1 MIRIGLVGKRTL
13 GHVAGLTVPGV
24 SRVTAFAER
33 SPEARAQMASALPD
47 ARAYDDFDEILPHV
61 DAVMLG
67 TPMHL
72 HAPQAIAALRADRHV
87 LSEVT
92 ACTTMEQ
99 ADALRTAAAESRGTY
114 MLAENYCYI
123 EPLVIVRELVRRGAF
138 GNPYYA
144 EGAYIHDVKWL
155 HHTPDGGL
163 TWRAADQVG
172 VRGNT
177 YITHSLG
184 PVMDWFEA
192 ADPTEQLQ
200 RVLCVGSGI
209 HTDPEHPHDDTTET
223 LIQTEHGRLARI
235 RLDLISNRPHDGT
248 RYGLQGTAGCYE
260 SFGGGRIWLG
270 QNPEPGYHAEIRRD
284 WQPIAD
290 YRDVLPAD
298 YARLRD
304 EAAASG
310 HGGGDFFVARD
321 FIRTLTGE
329 IENPLSLDRTLPW
342 TIAGLLTTASI
353 QSNNAWI
360 NLPKDKGTERSAP

>member
-24 SRVTAFAER
+24 SQVTAFAER
-33 SPEARAQMASALPD
+33 SPDARAQMAAALPE
-47 ARAYDDFDEILPHV
+47 ARAYSDFEEILAEV

-72 HAPQAIAALRADRHV
+72 HAPQAIAALRAGRHV

-92 ACTTMEQ
+92 ACTTLAQ
-99 ADALRTAAAESRGTY
+99 AEALRAAAAESRATY

-155 HHTPDGGL
+155 HHTPEGGL

-184 PVMDWFEA
+184 PVMDWFQA
-192 ADPTEQLQ
+192 ADPAD
-200 RVLCVGSGI
+200 RIDAVLCVGSGI
-209 HTDPEHPHDDTTET
+209 HTDPEHPHDDTTES
-223 LIQTEHGRLARI
+223 LIRTRHGRLARI
-235 RLDLISNRPHDGT
+235 RLDLVSNRPHDGT
-248 RYGLQGTAGCYE
+248 RYGLQGTTGCYE

-270 QNPEPGYHAEIRRD
+270 TNPDPGYHAEVHRE

-298 YARLRD
+298 YMRLRE

-321 FIRTLTGE
+321 FVRTLIGE
-329 IENPLSLDRTLPW
+329 VENPLGLSRTLPW
-342 TIAGLLTTASI
+342 TITGLHTTTSI
-353 QSNNAWI
+353 HSDNRWVAIPN
-360 NLPKDKGTERSAP
+360 DEDSERI